1 MGRPPGRR
9 ARVGGEGVEGGSP
22 SAGFS
27 DLELGEGHRG
37 ESGVCVCGGYYGAED
52 GEKAWRY
59 YSKIILKT
67 KFGNT
72 HWHREA
78 QRG

>member
-37 ESGVCVCGGYYGAED
+37 ESGVCVWGVIMEQKMGKKLGDITA
-52 GEKAWRY
+52 K
-59 YSKIILKT
+59 
-67 KFGNT
+67 
-72 HWHREA
+72 
-78 QRG
+78 